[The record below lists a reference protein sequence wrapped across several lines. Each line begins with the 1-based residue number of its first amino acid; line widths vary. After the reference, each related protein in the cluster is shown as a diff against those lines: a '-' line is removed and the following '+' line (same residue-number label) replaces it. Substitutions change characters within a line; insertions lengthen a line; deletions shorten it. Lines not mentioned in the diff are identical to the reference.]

1 MRVAVLILLL
11 IVLIVLRSNKLK
23 SQGIKEIQF
32 KEGGVK
38 MPKKGEGKN
47 SLLKILDNI
56 SSGNKVI
63 LKNVTEKIILN
74 KNTIDE
80 DLKEQLKIMITLIL
94 NSINGMTNHTFHV
107 NTIENVY
114 ITKDDA
120 GNFRCILNC
129 FIFEVS
135 KYYTIKLS
143 MDIVSYDEEIFF
155 NSIDIDESS
164 LSTILN
170 KYDIKWDGMGILS
183 KHNMFSEN
191 VKDILDNYYKN
202 NYNVISF
209 HNKDPNIDKTSLF
222 TMNQLR
228 NNYLPSSYPRNKEHP
243 YFCKKNA
250 NKWGNRGISVSTYK
264 NCISQD
270 NTYEGYPII
279 PRNIPGAI
287 TQNPDNN
294 IYRTLFNP
302 SMGPL
307 KSSGQY

>member
-38 MPKKGEGKN
+38 MPKKGGNKN
-47 SLLKILDNI
+47 GLLKILDNI

-129 FIFEVS
+129 FIFEVK
-135 KYYTIKLS
+135 KYYTVKLV
-143 MDIVSYDEEIFF
+143 MDIVSYEKEVYF
-155 NSIDIDESS
+155 NFIDIDESS
-164 LSTILN
+164 INNIIN
-170 KYDIKWDGMGILS
+170 KYDVRWEGSGILS
-183 KHNMFSEN
+183 NYDMYDENTKH
-191 VKDILDNYYKN
+191 ILDNYYN
-202 NYNVISF
+202 SNYDIVYLSNGDINV
-209 HNKDPNIDKTSLF
+209 DKTSLF
-222 TMNQLR
+222 TLSQLT
-228 NNYLPSSYPRNKEHP
+228 NNYLPSNIATSDRPL
-243 YFCKKNA
+243 
-250 NKWGNRGISVSTYK
+250 
-264 NCISQD
+264 
-270 NTYEGYPII
+270 EGPSII
-279 PRNIPGAI
+279 
-287 TQNPDNN
+287 THNPDNN
-294 IYRTLFNP
+294 NFKWLF
-302 SMGPL
+302 SSGMGNL
-307 KSSGQY
+307 QSSGQY